1 MVWTKEYREISGTV
15 VGFLFHN
22 DARWFGSDAIR
33 LSRKEQ
39 GAAKYLGRPS
49 PRFRYE
55 ASRKCLRI
63 DRLEIKNLQEE
74 CR

>member
-33 LSRKEQ
+33 LRGGAPTPPSAALPQKKYGALIPPMVEQ
-39 GAAKYLGRPS
+39 
-49 PRFRYE
+49 
-55 ASRKCLRI
+55 I
-63 DRLEIKNLQEE
+63 
-74 CR
+74 